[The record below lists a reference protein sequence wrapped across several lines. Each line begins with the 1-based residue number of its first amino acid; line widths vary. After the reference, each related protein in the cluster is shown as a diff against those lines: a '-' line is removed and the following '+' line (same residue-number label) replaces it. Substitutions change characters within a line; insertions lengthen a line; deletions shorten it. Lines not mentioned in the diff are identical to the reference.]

1 MYEYGP
7 NAIGNAHHTRRRRT
21 SYSQAGQGQYAGH
34 TSRTQ
39 ENKRE
44 EKARRR
50 GKGAPLRQGG
60 AVEAEG
66 GALEASHRST
76 PYYSILTRGRE
87 AVYVILPCTG
97 YLLGWNRT
105 QPTSLYRSVGL
116 SPNTEP
122 GYYRRVEEETKDDNF
137 AQDDRKGAVPM

>member
-39 ENKRE
+39 ENKRG

-50 GKGAPLRQGG
+50 GKGAPSRQGG

-87 AVYVILPCTG
+87 AVYVILPCTVPVPLFVPLVQW
-97 YLLGWNRT
+97 YQRYRVPPWLEQNTTDPLVPFGWAVSEHCPESPLKTNR
-105 QPTSLYRSVGL
+105 S
-116 SPNTEP
+116 
-122 GYYRRVEEETKDDNF
+122 
-137 AQDDRKGAVPM
+137 